1 MGGKLNPISIPSR
14 SSDEGGSGGGGSGG
28 MRDALSAQALFQE
41 LGVVMMAWNHSALA
55 VR

>member
-1 MGGKLNPISIPSR
+1 
-14 SSDEGGSGGGGSGG
+14 

-41 LGVVMMAWNHSALA
+41 LGVVMMAWSHSVSA